1 MDLNPRFRFE
11 AFVVGPSN
19 RLAFTAAQAVAQNP
33 GEAYNPLF
41 IYGRSGL
48 GKTHLLHA
56 IGWGAVDRQASI
68 HAVYQTLEEFVGQ
81 HHAAV
86 AAGQLDAFR
95 RSAEETDLLLLDD
108 VQFLAKHREMQTE
121 LLRLSERMQAINR
134 QVVLSSDRSPQ
145 EIEDLDERLISR
157 LSGGL
162 LVDLAAPDFETRLAI
177 LRRKADERGM
187 VFAPGVLDTVAEI
200 GASNVR
206 ELVGLVNRLSAFQA
220 VSEAPLTPASA
231 RALLVEEGEEA
242 AGAAEDAP
250 PTARPPARPG
260 APGAPAAT
268 EPRPVPARAAPE
280 PARAS
285 APVDEFS
292 AFLSAV
298 TRTVERSIDAWRS
311 RVGEAVVRWQGE
323 GFRTARLEELL
334 SHDSL
339 ADVETVLAHFAADV
353 EMLKALAAEAGAL
366 DPSVAGHA
374 RFRDPDRLAEAEAFV
389 KKLQEGIVPPPAPTA
404 TLRLDDYIAGAAN
417 EAVMRAARLV
427 AQDPGRRYNPLYI
440 TGPSGVG
447 KTHLLH
453 AIGNA
458 LASGPGGPRVVACLS
473 AQAFIEDLL
482 AALEAGNVEWWRRR
496 YRRADAFLLDDT
508 QLIGGKEQT
517 QDELYNLF
525 NVFADAE
532 KQLVF
537 AADRAPAALEQVAAR
552 LVTRFEG
559 GLVVELA
566 APDRTMR
573 AAFVRRLLE
582 AQGIQADD
590 DVVEYLAARPAD
602 SARAVQGLVN
612 RAFSAMDPSDQRLT
626 VAAARTAIEGRAA
639 RVSQAQAISAVIPS
653 GLDPALSSRE
663 KLLWDWPDIG
673 DRLVE
678 ELR

>member
-1 MDLNPRFRFE
+1 MDLNPRFRF
-11 AFVVGPSN
+11 ASFVVGPSN

-56 IGWGAVDRQASI
+56 VGWGSADRQASVRT
-68 HAVYQTLEEFVGQ
+68 VYLTLEEFVGQ
-81 HHAAV
+81 HHAAI

-95 RSAEETDLLLLDD
+95 RSAEEINVLLLDD
-108 VQFLAKHREMQTE
+108 VQFLAKHREMQAE
-121 LLRLSERMQAINR
+121 LLRLSERMQITGN
-134 QVVLSSDRSPQ
+134 QVVLSSDRPPQ
-145 EIEDLDERLISR
+145 EIDELDERLVSR

-162 LVDLAAPDFETRLAI
+162 LVDMAAPDFETRLAI

-200 GASNVR
+200 SASNVR

-231 RALLVEEGEEA
+231 RALLVDDGDE
-242 AGAAEDAP
+242 P
-250 PTARPPARPG
+250 PVAKSPSRQVAQERTS
-260 APGAPAAT
+260 
-268 EPRPVPARAAPE
+268 VPAESPG
-280 PARAS
+280 PAVPPS
-285 APVDEFS
+285 PSPPVDEFS

-298 TRTVERSIDAWRS
+298 TRTVEKSMDAWRS

-334 SHDSL
+334 THDSL
-339 ADVETVLAHFAADV
+339 PDVEHVLAHFSADV
-353 EMLKALAAEAGAL
+353 EMLKMLATQAGEL
-366 DPSVAGHA
+366 DPAAAGHA
-374 RFRDPDRLAEAEAFV
+374 RFRDPDRLAEAQAFV
-389 KKLQEGIVPPPAPTA
+389 QKLDEGAVPPPAPMAALT
-404 TLRLDDYIAGAAN
+404 LDDYIGGPAN
-417 EAVMRAARLV
+417 EAVIRAARMVV
-427 AQDPGRRYNPLYI
+427 ADPGRKYNPFYI

-458 LASGPGGPRVVACLS
+458 LAAGPGGPRVVACLS

-482 AALEAGNVEWWRRR
+482 AAIEGGNVEWWRRR
-496 YRRADAFLLDDT
+496 YRRADAFLLDDA

-517 QDELYNLF
+517 QDEIYNLF
-525 NVFADAE
+525 NVLAEAE
-532 KQLVF
+532 KQIVF
-537 AADRAPAALEQVAAR
+537 AADRPPAALEHVSAR

-559 GLVVELA
+559 GLVCELA

-573 AAFVRRLLE
+573 AVFVRRLLD
-582 AQGIQADD
+582 AQEVQADD

-612 RAFSAMDPSDQRLT
+612 RAFSAMDPNDQRLT
-626 VAAARTAIEGRAA
+626 VANARTAIEGRAA
-639 RVSQAQAISAVIPS
+639 RASQAQAISAVIPA

-678 ELR
+678 DLR